1 MRDNCGH
8 IRAEVRGDYDS
19 YSRTFGGGGA
29 EVEGI
34 IVQKVGGGLREV
46 CFGDKQDMERVI
58 LHVLGKLQR
67 LGGSSNVL
75 HIPLPNI
82 DRGGV
87 QGTGSVGLGLFVR
100 RFLVRKLGV
109 TELLE

>member
-1 MRDNCGH
+1 M
-8 IRAEVRGDYDS
+8 
-19 YSRTFGGGGA
+19 
-29 EVEGI
+29 
-34 IVQKVGGGLREV
+34 

-87 QGTGSVGLGLFVR
+87 QGSGGVGLSLFVR
-100 RFLVRKLGV
+100 RFLVCELGM